1 MKGKIWKFM
10 GLLSIMIFVLS
21 AANTVHAQTQITGVG
36 VYPTA
41 VAYDSGTHEVFVVN
55 PDGGTLSVISD
66 SSDSVTNTISG
77 LSFTP
82 FGLAYD
88 SGKGEMFVSEYQVGS
103 GSAVQIIPD
112 NTYAVSG
119 TINVGGLGMAYDSSQ
134 GHMYICNGIIS
145 VYSDSSSGIIA
156 NITNIAVYGSCA
168 YDSGTH
174 AIWATPQEGVNVYVI
189 NDQNN
194 QVTKSIQVA
203 SNPYEGPGNPA
214 YDPAKGYIYVTNGTD
229 VSVISDSKYNI
240 VAVIHN
246 VGTLSGLVYAGNDE
260 IICSNGAVISDKTN
274 TVTATL
280 DVGTNPAGI
289 AYDAS
294 TGQVF
299 VTNGN
304 DPGTVTYTSVSSGT
318 PSTASP
324 TSSSSSTA
332 TPSSSTSSTST
343 PKVPEFSSPALVS
356 VVVAMIALTI
366 SAVAL
371 KARTNK
377 SLQK

>member
-1 MKGKIWKFM
+1 MYESQSLEAHG
-10 GLLSIMIFVLS
+10 FVVNYDLCFVS
-21 AANTVHAQTQITGVG
+21 SQHSSRPNINFSGVG

-55 PDGGTLSVISD
+55 PDAGTLSVISD
-66 SSDSVTNTISG
+66 SSDSVTNTVSG

-88 SGKGEMFVSEYQVGS
+88 SGKGEMFVSESQVGS

-112 NTYAVSG
+112 NTYAPSG
-119 TINVGGLGMAYDSSQ
+119 TINIGGLGMAYDSSQ
-134 GHMYICNGIIS
+134 GYMYICNGIIS

-156 NITNIAVYGSCA
+156 NITNIDVYGSCV

-174 AIWATPQEGVNVYVI
+174 TIWATPQEGVNVYVI

-203 SNPYEGPGNPA
+203 SNPYEAPGNPA

-246 VGTLSGLVYAGNDE
+246 VGTLSSLVYVGNDE
-260 IICSNGAVISDKTN
+260 IVCSNGAVISDKTN

-289 AYDAS
+289 AYDS
-294 TGQVF
+294 GTGQVF

-304 DPGTVTYTSVSSGT
+304 DPGTVTYDVQF
-318 PSTASP
+318 PQARLQLQVQPVPPHLLQLHAS
-324 TSSSSSTA
+324 
-332 TPSSSTSSTST
+332 ST
-343 PKVPEFSSPALVS
+343 PKVPEFSSAALVS
-356 VVVAMIALTI
+356 VAAAMIALTV

-371 KARTNK
+371 KARTRK
-377 SLQK
+377 HLRK